1 MAPDPT
7 ATLRMIASQ
16 VLHNTFVRSS
26 SLNRFERVSCVKDRY
41 RRSSNRR
48 QGRNIMV
55 RSVAVGFG
63 AVTMLALAGSVVL
76 GGQGT
81 FGMRHRAA
89 AQAAPVEA
97 IQDRPAPVPAS
108 LQSGVAA
115 PVAPA
120 AFASSSRP
128 WPQAHPAAP
137 PAPRPQ
143 ASSRPLGQSM
153 DINQLLSLAQSPA
166 LANVLPTGGTTSGN
180 AFLPSILQQF
190 TDPVA
195 TPAPAQ
201 PELVDAALTQVK
213 NGGGRDTGDG
223 QK

>member
-1 MAPDPT
+1 
-7 ATLRMIASQ
+7 
-16 VLHNTFVRSS
+16 
-26 SLNRFERVSCVKDRY
+26 
-41 RRSSNRR
+41 
-48 QGRNIMV
+48 MV

-63 AVTMLALAGSVVL
+63 AVTMLALAGSMMF
-76 GGQGT
+76 GGQT
-81 FGMRHRAA
+81 MLGMRHRAA

-97 IQDRPAPVPAS
+97 IQDGPAPVPAS
-108 LQSGVAA
+108 SQSVVAA

-120 AFASSSRP
+120 AFASYSRP
-128 WPQAHPAAP
+128 RAQAHPAAP

-166 LANVLPTGGTTSGN
+166 LANVLPTGGTTSSN
-180 AFLPSILQQF
+180 ALLPSILQQF

-195 TPAPAQ
+195 TPAPAAVQPAQVLTPMAPAQ
-201 PELVDAALTQVK
+201 PELVDAAVTHVN